1 MSERTGRGQLCES
14 LKQIIKDRE
23 RFEAEATQVL
33 KEFAMYYTGVEVTV
47 EPIIMHSGYD
57 LWTLEADICCN
68 GVPIKHYPLADLALL
83 DLNELMLRREIER
96 QKATRRGGVSLGT
109 R

>member
-14 LKQIIKDRE
+14 LKQISEDKE
-23 RFEAEATQVL
+23 RFEAEAARVL
-33 KEFAMYYTGVEVTV
+33 KEFATYYTGVEITV
-47 EPIIMHSGYD
+47 EPIITRGGFYN

-83 DLNELMLRREIER
+83 DLNELMLRRQAEIMKER
-96 QKATRRGGVSLGT
+96 YGGVINV
-109 R
+109 